1 MQTEERTM
9 VMQGTDMK
17 IAETPE
23 GDLQDFQHDDAY
35 DRWQKQE
42 GVKVIVDFAFEDL
55 SKIEL
60 GPWERKGGK
69 GAIINIP
76 NDHLT
81 NDSHLVEIAPGGKSA
96 PEHHLYEEYC
106 YIISGRGAT
115 NIWNDES
122 KKQSFEWHAG
132 SLFAIPLNAS
142 YQHFNGS
149 GTDPARYI
157 SVTTAPPALR
167 LYNDIDFIFKT
178 EHAFK
183 GRYDAGGDFFN
194 GSGELF
200 NKRVWESNFIPNAPD
215 MALYGWK
222 ERGAGGVNVM
232 LEMAKNHSKAH
243 MSEFPVGTYKKA
255 HRHGPGA
262 HLLLLSGEEGYSLL
276 WQDGGERRKADW
288 KVGGM
293 VIVPGDEMFHQ
304 HFNTGNTRAR
314 YLAIY
319 TGSLGDMK
327 PRSNRGWLA
336 DKSVKEGG
344 WQIEY
349 GDEEKAIHEEFEAQL
364 AAKGVQCN
372 MKAFIPWCTGN
383 VGATDER
390 RT

>member
-1 MQTEERTM
+1 M
-9 VMQGTDMK
+9 
-17 IAETPE
+17 
-23 GDLQDFQHDDAY
+23 
-35 DRWQKQE
+35 
-42 GVKVIVDFAFEDL
+42 
-55 SKIEL
+55 
-60 GPWERKGGK
+60 
-69 GAIINIP
+69 
-76 NDHLT
+76 
-81 NDSHLVEIAPGGKSA
+81 
-96 PEHHLYEEYC
+96 
-106 YIISGRGAT
+106 
-115 NIWNDES
+115 
-122 KKQSFEWHAG
+122 
-132 SLFAIPLNAS
+132 IPLNAS

-149 GTDPARYI
+149 GSEPARYI

-167 LYNDIDFIFKT
+167 LYNDVDFIFKT
-178 EHAFK
+178 EHAFT

-194 GSGELF
+194 GSGQLY
-200 NKRVWESNFIPNAPD
+200 NKRVWESNFISNAPD
-215 MALYGWK
+215 MTLYGWK
-222 ERGAGGVNVM
+222 ERGAGGANVM
-232 LEMAKNHSKAH
+232 LEMAKNNSKAH

-262 HLLLLSGEEGYSLL
+262 HLLLLSGEEGFSSL
-276 WQDGGERRKADW
+276 WQEGGERRKANW

-344 WQIEY
+344 WQVEY
-349 GDEEKAIHEEFEAQL
+349 ADEERAIHEEFEAEL
-364 AAKGVQCN
+364 AAKGVPCN

-383 VGATDER
+383 VGPTDER